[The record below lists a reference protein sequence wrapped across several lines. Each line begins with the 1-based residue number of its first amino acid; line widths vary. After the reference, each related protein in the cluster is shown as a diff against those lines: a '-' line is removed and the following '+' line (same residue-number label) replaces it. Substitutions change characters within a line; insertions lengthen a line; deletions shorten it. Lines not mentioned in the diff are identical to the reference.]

1 MYITK
6 ENLIGTTFIDNSN
19 RTWVCSEDECV
30 GTAMWTSED
39 SPDVCIYST
48 PGWEEEN
55 IVPIE
60 VYSTDTDIAY
70 DDLFNN
76 LEIGED
82 EEVDVQTD
90 RVVNHIKSIVNGWL

>member
-6 ENLIGTTFIDNSN
+6 ENLIGITFIDNKN

-39 SPDVCIYST
+39 SPEIVIYST

-60 VYSTDTDIAY
+60 VYLANSDCAVE
-70 DDLFNN
+70 DLFNN

-82 EEVDVQTD
+82 EEIDVQTD
-90 RVVNHIKSIVNGWL
+90 RVVNYIKSIVNGWL